1 MPVALSGPNLQIFTT
16 PHNPPPPP
24 TLDHESRKILIDI
37 KENPS
42 YCGKIPSFPAPA
54 KQTPFP

>member
-1 MPVALSGPNLQIFTT
+1 MSIALSGPNLQSFTT
-16 PHNPPPPP
+16 PPPP
-24 TLDHESRKILIDI
+24 TLDHETRKILIDI

-54 KQTPFP
+54 KQTPFL